1 MIGLAAAAITSFVL
15 LVRNATMLFVA
26 EVRDG
31 RIIRARGRLPPGL
44 ARDLEDVAGLRP
56 VRNAR
61 LRAVVSDRRPLLRVS
76 GDVREHELQRM
87 RNVLGTWQLARI
99 RAARYRSK

>member
-1 MIGLAAAAITSFVL
+1 MIGLGAAAIACLVL

-31 RIIRARGRLPPGL
+31 RIVRARGRLPQGL

-61 LRAVVSDRRPLLRVS
+61 LRAVVSDRRPSLRVS